1 MRTNTID
8 KQILTIALTLVA
20 LLIVPILIN
29 PEKGTAFLKTVL
41 NAVTTNFGSLYLWAC
56 IGIFGFLIWLAFSKY
71 GKVKLGEGKPEFS
84 TFSWLALIFTAGI
97 GSGIMYW
104 GIIEWGYYYTS
115 PPYGLEPLSVE
126 AASFAPAYGMF
137 HWGFS
142 AWAIYCLPSIP
153 IAYAVYIKKQK
164 NFRLS
169 TACRGIIGDKA
180 DGALGKVIDVCFMFG
195 LIGGI
200 GTSLALGTP
209 LLAEG
214 IHSMFGVE
222 KTLTLNLGIMIALT
236 IFFSICLY
244 FGLKKGL
251 KLLSDWNLYLYLI
264 IAVFI
269 FIFGPTVFIISSF
282 SDSVGVLLQNFFRM
296 SLYTDPVGQSG
307 FSESW
312 TLFYWGWW
320 FSYAPF
326 TGMFAARISKG
337 RTIKELIVGQLIG
350 GTLGCWLA
358 FAIFGNTSMFF
369 EITGVVP
376 VLDILQN
383 EGAPAAIL
391 ASLQALPLGGV
402 VMVLFLLVAAIFLA
416 TTVNSAAYT
425 LSDVASINLKEG
437 EEPARWYRVFWGIVL
452 TSISIVLMYGDGLE
466 ALQTLSII
474 TALPLVFIMFLMIAS
489 FVKWIRADYDSILL
503 EQQQVASVK
512 EVKEKVPKGISK
524 KQKSVDS
531 PTLTPDARLDI
542 K

>member
-8 KQILTIALTLVA
+8 KQILFIALSMVA
-20 LLIVPILIN
+20 LLVVPILIN
-29 PEKGTAFLKTVL
+29 PERGTAFLKTIL
-41 NAVTTNFGSLYLWAC
+41 DFITGRFGPLYLWAC
-56 IGIFGFLIWLAFSKY
+56 LGIFGFLIWLAFSKY
-71 GKVKLGEGKPEFS
+71 GKIKLGEGNPEFS

-104 GIIEWGYYYTS
+104 GIIEWAFYYTN
-115 PPYGLEPLSVE
+115 PPYNIDPKSVE
-126 AASFAPAYGMF
+126 AASYAPTYGMF

-142 AWAIYCLPSIP
+142 AWAIYCVPSIP

-164 NFRLS
+164 SFRLS
-169 TACRGIIGDKA
+169 TACRGIIGNRA
-180 DGALGKVIDVCFMFG
+180 DGLLGKVIDVCFMFG

-214 IHSMFGVE
+214 IHSLFDVE
-222 KTLTLNLGIMIALT
+222 KSMTLNLSIVVSLM

-251 KLLSDWNLYLYLI
+251 KLLSDWNLYLYVA

-269 FIFGPTVFIISSF
+269 FIFGPTAFIIASF
-282 SDSVGVLLQNFFRM
+282 TDSVGMLFTNFFRM
-296 SLYTDPVGQSG
+296 SLYTDPVGNSG

-337 RTIKELIVGQLIG
+337 RTIKMLILGQLIG

-369 EITGVVP
+369 EISGLVP

-391 ASLQALPLGGV
+391 ASLNALPLGGI
-402 VMVLFLLVAAIFLA
+402 VMVLYLLIAAIFLA

-425 LSDVASINLKEG
+425 LADVASINLKEG
-437 EEPARWYRVFWGIVL
+437 EEPVRWYRVFWGIVL

-474 TALPLVFIMFLMIAS
+474 TALPLVFIILLMIAS
-489 FVKWIRADYDSILL
+489 FMKWVRVDYDSVML
-503 EQQQVASVK
+503 EQQITESEAVRVEKLPKTKKVK
-512 EVKEKVPKGISK
+512 GNAKDKPEL
-524 KQKSVDS
+524 S
-531 PTLTPDARLDI
+531 PEANKL
-542 K
+542 

>member
-1 MRTNTID
+1 MKRNTID
-8 KQILTIALTLVA
+8 KQILSIALTLVA
-20 LLIVPILIN
+20 LLTVPILIN
-29 PEKGTAFLKTVL
+29 PAKGTAFLNKVL
-41 NAVTTNFGSLYLWAC
+41 NSITLNFGPLYLWAC
-56 IGIFGFLIWLAFSKY
+56 LAIFGFLLWLAFSKY
-71 GKVKLGEGKPEFS
+71 GKVKFGNSKPEFS

-104 GIIEWGYYYTS
+104 GIIEWAYYYSS
-115 PPYGLEPLSVE
+115 PPFGLEPLSVE
-126 AASFAPAYGMF
+126 AASFAPTYGMF

-153 IAYAVYIKKQK
+153 IAYAVYIKKYPS
-164 NFRLS
+164 FRLS
-169 TACRGIIGDKA
+169 TACRGIIGDRA
-180 DGALGKVIDVCFMFG
+180 DGVLGKIIDICFMFG

-214 IHSMFGVE
+214 IHHTFGVE
-222 KTLTLNLGIMIALT
+222 KTLTLNLGILVTLMI
-236 IFFSICLY
+236 IFSICLY

-251 KLLSDWNLYLYLI
+251 KLLSDWNLYLYVV

-269 FIFGPTVFIISSF
+269 FIFGPTAFIIASF
-282 SDSVGVLLQNFFRM
+282 TDSVGVLFQNFFRM
-296 SLYTDPVGQSG
+296 SLYTDPVGKSG
-307 FSESW
+307 FSEAW

-337 RTIKELIVGQLIG
+337 RTIKGLILGQLIG

-358 FAIFGNTSMFF
+358 FAIFGNTSMFY
-369 EITGVVP
+369 EMTGIVP

-402 VMVLFLLVAAIFLA
+402 ILVLFLFVAAIFLI

-425 LSDVASINLKEG
+425 LSDVASKNLQIG
-437 EEPARWYRVFWGIVL
+437 EEPARWYRVFWGVLL

-489 FVKWIRADYDSILL
+489 FVKWITKEYESIMIQQENSASGDLL
-503 EQQQVASVK
+503 TRETEVVSQKQQKK
-512 EVKEKVPKGISK
+512 EVPAILSK
-524 KQKSVDS
+524 
-531 PTLTPDARLDI
+531 TRLEN
-542 K
+542 